1 MEQSRNDRALHFN
14 RLSKNDILPAADSA
28 AALGYAQA
36 LQVVG

>member
-1 MEQSRNDRALHFN
+1 MTGRFITTGLPE
-14 RLSKNDILPAADSA
+14 NDILPAADSA